1 MTAAA
6 PDHPA
11 TTAPG
16 QTQTEGRSDQAR
28 IAEGEAAIRALRF
41 VKRLVLIVLFIVGL
55 AAGLLLYRAA
65 NPPLQYGTLPPLSE
79 AAEPKAADELTDL
92 VVAGDE
98 AQLAEHYDGDLLAG
112 LSAALTM
119 GPNANNP
126 LVQVNDIQY
135 LGSVAQGPDI
145 LSFYIATGQMSDGT
159 DGEAGFSLRVR
170 DGKVVG
176 VN

>member
-6 PDHPA
+6 QDQPA
-11 TTAPG
+11 ANATAKG
-16 QTQTEGRSDQAR
+16 HDDQAR
-28 IAEGEAAIRALRF
+28 IAEGEAAIRALRL
-41 VKRLVLIVLFIVGL
+41 VKRLVLVALFAVGLGLGLVLF
-55 AAGLLLYRAA
+55 RTA
-65 NPPLQYGTLPPLSE
+65 NPPLQYGNLPPLSE
-79 AAEPKAADELTDL
+79 AAEPPAADALTDL

-98 AQLAEHYDGDLLAG
+98 AQLADKYDGDLLAG
-112 LSAALTM
+112 LSSALTM
-119 GPNANNP
+119 GPGANDP

-135 LGSVAQGPDI
+135 LGSVAQGADI
-145 LSFYIATGQMSDGT
+145 LSFYVATGQMSDGT

>member
-1 MTAAA
+1 MTAATQ
-6 PDHPA
+6 DQPA
-11 TTAPG
+11 TTHTAQGP
-16 QTQTEGRSDQAR
+16 SDHAR
-28 IAEGEAAIRALRF
+28 IAEGEAAIRALRL
-41 VKRLVLIVLFIVGL
+41 VKRVVLIALFIVGL
-55 AAGLLLYRAA
+55 GAGLVLFRTV
-65 NPPLQYGTLPPLSE
+65 NPPLQYGNLPPLSE
-79 AAEPKAADELTDL
+79 AAEPAAADALTDL

-98 AQLAEHYDGDLLAG
+98 AQLADKYDGDLLAG
-112 LSAALTM
+112 LSSALTM
-119 GPNANNP
+119 GPGANDP

-135 LGSVAQGPDI
+135 LGSVAQGADI

>member
-1 MTAAA
+1 MTAATQ
-6 PDHPA
+6 DQPA
-11 TTAPG
+11 TTAPA
-16 QTQTEGRSDQAR
+16 TTAPAATDQAR

-41 VKRLVLIVLFIVGL
+41 VKRLIVVVLFIVGL
-55 AAGLLLYRAA
+55 GAGLVLYRTA

-79 AAEPKAADELTDL
+79 AAEPPSADALTDL

-98 AQLAEHYDGDLLAG
+98 AQLADHYDGDLLAG
-112 LSAALTM
+112 LSSALTM
-119 GPNANNP
+119 GPGANDP
-126 LVQVNDIQY
+126 LVQVNNIQY

-145 LSFYIATGQMSDGT
+145 LAFYVATGQMSDGT

>member
-6 PDHPA
+6 QDRPA
-11 TTAPG
+11 ATSQG
-16 QTQTEGRSDQAR
+16 QADEAR
-28 IAEGEAAIRALRF
+28 IKEGEAAIRALRV
-41 VKRLVLIVLFIVGL
+41 VKRTILIVLFVVGL
-55 AAGLLLYRAA
+55 GAGLLLYLAA
-65 NPPLQYGTLPPLSE
+65 NPPLQYGNLPPLSE
-79 AAEPKAADELTDL
+79 AAEPPAADQLTDL
-92 VVAGDE
+92 LVAGDE
-98 AQLAEHYDGDLLAG
+98 AQLADHYDGDLLAG

-119 GPNANNP
+119 GPNANDP

-135 LGSVAQGPDI
+135 LGSVAQGADI

-159 DGEAGFSLRVR
+159 DGEAGFSVRVR